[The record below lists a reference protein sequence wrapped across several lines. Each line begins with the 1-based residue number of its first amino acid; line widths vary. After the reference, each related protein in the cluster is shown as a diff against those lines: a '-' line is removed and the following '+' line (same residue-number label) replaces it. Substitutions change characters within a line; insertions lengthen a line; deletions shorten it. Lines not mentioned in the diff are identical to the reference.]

1 MSKEAVILLHGL
13 GRTRFS
19 LQKIA
24 NALKPDYQ
32 VINTGYP
39 SRRYSIEALA
49 EIAMGPSLEK
59 CPDAERVHF
68 VTHSMGGILVRQ
80 YLSNHTIQNLGN
92 TVMLGP
98 PNQGSELVDFFTS
111 KPVLNSIF
119 KTVNG
124 PAGIQL
130 GTSLNSKPNS
140 LQSNGDYPSN
150 FNVGVIAGS
159 KSNNPFFDTLISG
172 EHDGKVSVERSKLT
186 GEHQHIVMSVNH
198 TFMMQNADV
207 IDQIKHFLKLGKF
220 KPITETQ

>member
-1 MSKEAVILLHGL
+1 MGKEAVILLHGL

-19 LQKIA
+19 LHKIA
-24 NALKPDYQ
+24 SSLKSDYR

-49 EIAMGPSLEK
+49 EIAIRPSLEK
-59 CPDAERVHF
+59 CRDANKVHF

-80 YLSNHTIQNLGN
+80 YLSNHTIDNLGN

-111 KPVLNSIF
+111 KPLLASIF

-130 GTSLNSKPNS
+130 GTSANSKPNS
-140 LQSNGDYPSN
+140 LRPNGDYPSN
-150 FNVGVIAGS
+150 FNVGIIAGS

-172 EHDGKVSVERSKLT
+172 DHDGKVSVERSHLQGQT
-186 GEHQHIVMSVNH
+186 DHIVVPFDH
-198 TFMMQNADV
+198 TFMMQKDSV
-207 IDQIKHFLKLGKF
+207 IDQVKAFLISGKF
-220 KPITETQ
+220 NH

>member
-1 MSKEAVILLHGL
+1 MGKEAVILLHGL

-32 VINTGYP
+32 VVNTGYP

-49 EIAMGPSLEK
+49 ELAIGPSLEK
-59 CPDAERVHF
+59 CHDAERVHF

-80 YLSNHTIQNLGN
+80 YLSNHTIEKLGN

-111 KPVLNSIF
+111 KPLLESLF

-130 GTSLNSKPNS
+130 STSSNSKPNS
-140 LQSNGDYPSN
+140 LQPNGNYPAN
-150 FNVGVIAGS
+150 FNVGIIAGS
-159 KSNNPFFDTLISG
+159 KSNNPFFDTLMPG
-172 EHDGKVSVERSKLT
+172 EHDGKVSVERSKLS
-186 GEHQHIVMSVNH
+186 GKHQHLVMSVNH
-198 TFMMQNADV
+198 TFMMQNTNV
-207 IDQIKHFLKLGKF
+207 INQIRHFLKDGKF
-220 KPITETQ
+220 QPIIEKE